1 MLRTLLLTICILF
14 ASTLFVYSQ
23 TGALQGKILDKDT
36 KEPIPFANVAVF
48 SGGDLVTGGTTDFD
62 GKFVIKPLTPGT
74 YNLRASF
81 IGYQTKEISNVV
93 VGGDKITFQDIQL
106 GTTAE
111 TLETVEVIEY
121 KVPLIQKDQT
131 TSGAT
136 VTSEEIEKMPNRS
149 ATSIATTVGGVY
161 SDADGG
167 SISIRGQRGDG
178 TVYYIDGMRVMG
190 SAALPESSIEQV
202 SVILGGMPARYG
214 DATGGI
220 ISVTTK
226 GPSREFGAGFELQT
240 SQFLDKFGYNRL
252 GFSVQGPLFSK
263 KENNSKTSI
272 LGYFLAGDITYKQ
285 DGSPSAKGTIDAV
298 KDDFLNYLKEN
309 PQSPTGTGFGLY
321 NNSLFTKINDTEPLD
336 RTKNTE
342 NTEISLSGKIDLRAS
357 SSVGLTFGGSYN
369 YQDYKAFSYKGS
381 LFNSENNPHV
391 NNNTWRVFGRFTQR
405 FPTDKETS
413 SVVKNVYYAIQVD
426 YSKTHQVIEDDT
438 HKGEL
443 FNYGY
448 LGKFETYKQRSY
460 ELGSD
465 TVNGTL
471 YNNVWLQNN
480 WQDTAFTFQAADINP
495 VIARYT
501 EQYYEFYPDKGDWRF
516 PSDGKWLNSDEVQLY
531 GGLLNGESP
540 EDIYSTNLWS
550 NVGTQYNGYQVSD
563 NTQFSFSANASADIG
578 NHAIEFG
585 LQYEQRTDRGYG
597 YGGGNNPGPVNLWG
611 LMRLITN
618 THIEQLDL
626 TNPHIV
632 TIDGVFQDTINY
644 DRLYSQVE
652 QRVFDINLR
661 NKLGL
666 SVDGTDWLDIDSYD
680 VNTRTINYYD
690 KNGQLHKNMPVNGGL
705 TIDMFS
711 PDELL
716 NDGVSYV
723 YYYGYDAYGNKSTSK
738 PSFEDFFSGKTKD
751 IFNRDQFT
759 RDIGAFEPNYMA
771 GYIQDKFAFD
781 DLVFNIG
788 VRVDRFDANQK
799 VLKDPFLFYS
809 AYSIGDAYTIAN
821 DPNSTLSIKT
831 TFEDWIAKGFP
842 DNISDDA
849 IIYVDNK
856 DNPSDRMGYRV
867 GSVWYNAAG
876 TVVQDPNVLDAGNGI
891 TPCIVDPTQSKVNS
905 DVFKDYDPQVS
916 VMPRISFS
924 FPISDEAL
932 FYAHYDILTQRP
944 TERLRMDPTQYY
956 YITKQ
961 QSIDNPNLKPT
972 KSIDYE
978 LGFKQKISNSS
989 SLTISTFYKE
999 MRDQIQYYRFTGAY
1013 TGGSNQYYSYNN
1025 IDFGTVKGLT
1035 LEYDLRR
1042 TSNIRARFSY
1052 TLQFANS
1059 TGSSATTAA
1068 SLVNA
1073 GLPNMRTIFPVDWDR
1088 RHAFNIS
1095 FDYRFGEGK
1104 EYFGPTSTKTK
1115 KGTEQVKTTQ
1125 WLKNTGVNFTL
1136 TGGTGTPYTRSD
1148 NVIGV
1153 YSTGGSYELKGTYN
1167 GSRLPAQFRIDMR
1180 LDRDINL
1187 TSNPKSNTYL
1197 NVYLQVLNLLN
1208 TKNINNVYSATGS
1221 AKDDGYLT
1229 APEWQANIESQLDE
1243 QSYRDLYTLRMN
1255 SPFYYSSPRQIRLG
1269 IIFNF

>member
-1 MLRTLLLTICILF
+1 MLRNLLLTFSLVF
-14 ASTLFVYSQ
+14 ASTMLMYSQ
-23 TGALQGKILDKDT
+23 TGALQGKVLDKDT

-81 IGYQTKEISNVV
+81 IGYQTREISNVV

-106 GTTAE
+106 GVTAE

-190 SAALPESSIEQV
+190 SQALPESSIEQV
-202 SVILGGMPARYG
+202 SVILGGIPARYG

-226 GPSREFGAGFELQT
+226 GPSREFGAGIELQT
-240 SQFLDKFGYNRL
+240 SQYLDDFGYNRL
-252 GFSVQGPLFSK
+252 GFNLQGPLFSK
-263 KENNSKTSI
+263 KENNNKTSI
-272 LGYFLAGDITYKQ
+272 LGYFIAGDVTYRE
-285 DGSPSAKGTIDAV
+285 DGSPSAKGTIDKV
-298 KDDFLNYLKEN
+298 DDEYLNYLKQN
-309 PQSPTGTGFGLY
+309 PQRPTGTGFGLY
-321 NNSLFTKINDTEPLD
+321 NNSLYTKKGDTESIDQTL
-336 RTKNTE
+336 NTE
-342 NTEISLSGKIDLRAS
+342 NTEVSVSGKIDLRAS
-357 SSVGLTFGGSYN
+357 PTIGFTVGGSFN
-369 YQDYKAFSYKGS
+369 YQDYKAFQYGGS
-381 LFNSENNPHV
+381 LFNYENNPHV
-391 NNNTWRVFGRFTQR
+391 NNSTWRVFGRFTQR

-413 SVVKNVYYAIQVD
+413 SVVKNVYYAIQAD
-426 YSKTHQVIEDDT
+426 YSKFHQVVEDDT
-438 HKGEL
+438 HKDNL

-448 LGKFETYKQRSY
+448 LGKFETYKRRSY

-465 TVNGTL
+465 TINGTV

-480 WQDTAFTFQAADINP
+480 WQDTAYTFQAADVNP
-495 VIARYT
+495 VVARYT

-516 PSDGKWLNSDEVQLY
+516 PQTGNWLNYNQVQLY
-531 GGLLNGESP
+531 GGLLNGQSP
-540 EDIYSTNLWS
+540 DNVYTMWT
-550 NVGTQYNGYQVSD
+550 NVGTQYNGYSVAD
-563 NTQFSFSANASADIG
+563 NTQVSLSANASADIG
-578 NHAIEFG
+578 NHAFEFG
-585 LQYEQRTDRGYG
+585 LQYEQRSDRGYG
-597 YGGGNNPGPVNLWG
+597 YAPVNLWG

-618 THIEQLDL
+618 THIEQLDKA
-626 TNPHIV
+626 NPHIV

-661 NKLGL
+661 KKLGL
-666 SVDGTDWLDIDSYD
+666 SLDGTDWLDIDSYD

-690 KNGQLHKNMPVNGGL
+690 ANGQLHKEMPVEGGL
-705 TIDMFS
+705 SVDMFS

-716 NDGVSYV
+716 NKGVNYV
-723 YYYGYDAYGNKSTSK
+723 YYYGYDPYGNKTTSR
-738 PSFEDFFSGKTKD
+738 PAFDDFFNKTTQD
-751 IFNRDQFT
+751 AVGREQFT
-759 RDIGAFEPNYMA
+759 RDIGAFEPIYMA
-771 GYIQDKFAFD
+771 GFIQDKFAFD
-781 DLVFNIG
+781 DLVFNVG
-788 VRVDRFDANQK
+788 VRVDRFDANQM
-799 VLKDPFLFYS
+799 VLKDPYLFYS
-809 AYSIGDAYTIAN
+809 AYTAGEVNTIN
-821 DPNSTLSIKT
+821 GQPINH
-831 TFEDWIAKGFP
+831 P
-842 DNISDDA
+842 DNISDNA
-849 IIYVDNK
+849 VVYIDNK
-856 DNPSDRMGYRV
+856 DNPTEVTGYREE
-867 GSVWYNAAG
+867 SVWYNSSG
-876 TVVQDPNVLDAGNGI
+876 TVIQDPGVLDAGNGI
-891 TPCIVDPTQSKVNS
+891 TPYLTNPDQNEVGPE
-905 DVFKDYDPQVS
+905 VFKDYDPQIS

-944 TERLRMDPTQYY
+944 TEQLRMDPTQYY

-961 QSIDNPNLKPT
+961 GSINNPNLKPT

-999 MRDQIQYYRFTGAY
+999 MRDQIQYYRYTGAY

-1042 TSNIRARFSY
+1042 TSNVRARFSY
-1052 TLQFANS
+1052 TLQFADG
-1059 TGSSATTAA
+1059 TGSSSTTAA
-1068 SLVNA
+1068 ALVNA
-1073 GLPNMRTIFPVDWDR
+1073 GLPNLRTIFPLNWDR

-1104 EYFGPTSTKTK
+1104 DYFGPTSTKTI
-1115 KGTEQVKTTQ
+1115 KGTDQVKTTQ
-1125 WLKNTGVNFTL
+1125 WLKNTGINFTL
-1136 TGGTGTPYTRSD
+1136 TGGSGTPYTRSS
-1148 NVIGV
+1148 NIVGT
-1153 YSTGGSYELKGTYN
+1153 YATGGTQLLEGTIN
-1167 GSRLPAQFRIDMR
+1167 GSRLPGQFRVDMR
-1180 LDRDINL
+1180 LDRDIDL
-1187 TSNPKSNTYL
+1187 TSDPKSNTYL
-1197 NVYLQVLNLLN
+1197 NVYLQVLNLLD
-1208 TKNINNVYSATGS
+1208 TKNITAVYSATGS
-1221 AKDDGYLT
+1221 PNDDGYLT
-1229 APEWQANIESQLDE
+1229 APEWQENIENQLDE
-1243 QSYRDLYTLRMN
+1243 QAYRDLYTLRMN
-1255 SPFYYSSPRQIRLG
+1255 SPFNYSNPRQIRLG
-1269 IIFNF
+1269 VIFNF